1 MSILIHG
8 VSLPKNRAMVLV
20 LNPNGNCVDEFGNAF
35 AVDARP
41 VKEGYWTDGAGNRVP
56 WDEMNPDCPAKS
68 AYCSVCGEWLT
79 ASDEYPAIGKYC
91 PNCGADM
98 RPEGGADG

>member
-41 VKEGYWTDGAGNRVP
+41 TD
-56 WDEMNPDCPAKS
+56 E
-68 AYCSVCGEWLT
+68 GEWLV
-79 ASDEYPAIGKYC
+79 DKNGYPHIVCSRCGVRIPIVAGWCMDAHMNFC
-91 PNCGADM
+91 PNCGKPM
-98 RPEGGADG
+98 K